1 MFPPPH
7 HNSQHTAGPRCCP
20 QNAGRKGGG
29 QEAAG
34 LQSTPRD
41 SEALEML
48 WKSRIWKS
56 RGRSAWQRVVTAPAQ
71 GQGQM
76 VLLAPDTAKLQEL
89 EMLLVGWITPDLV
102 SSLCAQKERG
112 T

>member
-1 MFPPPH
+1 
-7 HNSQHTAGPRCCP
+7 
-20 QNAGRKGGG
+20 
-29 QEAAG
+29 
-34 LQSTPRD
+34 
-41 SEALEML
+41 ML

-76 VLLAPDTAKLQEL
+76 VLLAPDTAKLQKL

-102 SSLCAQKERG
+102 SSLCAQREGDVKHLHAQSPQTLG
-112 T
+112 QPICCLQHDSVSAV